1 MHLPYQCGF
10 KQRNEMRSMRAYW
23 LNLINNNFLIFSP
36 RIFPFLMPTYP
47 KNPKI
52 CNPILVTLL
61 KMRLHYTHSSRENAT
76 PSSDTSLLGS
86 CKGVPPP
93 PPPGL
98 STNLVKFQDAHGKW
112 IVADAGK
119 AAYKLLWTKWWGNR
133 KGRSLEGYDNKLLSF
148 FFRWSLRQSIWHE
161 L

>member
-1 MHLPYQCGF
+1 MWFQAAEWNAVNASLLVKFNKQQLSDFFTKNLPIL
-10 KQRNEMRSMRAYW
+10 NAY
-23 LNLINNNFLIFSP
+23 LPQKSENLQ
-36 RIFPFLMPTYP
+36 
-47 KNPKI
+47 
-52 CNPILVTLL
+52 PILVTLL
-61 KMRLHYTHSSRENAT
+61 KMRPHYTHSSRENAT

-93 PPPGL
+93 GL
-98 STNLVKFQDAHGKW
+98 STNLVKFQDAQGKW

>member
-1 MHLPYQCGF
+1 MWFQAAEWNAVNASLLVKFNKQQLSDFFTKNLPIL
-10 KQRNEMRSMRAYW
+10 NAY
-23 LNLINNNFLIFSP
+23 LPQKSENLQ
-36 RIFPFLMPTYP
+36 
-47 KNPKI
+47 
-52 CNPILVTLL
+52 PILVTLL
-61 KMRLHYTHSSRENAT
+61 KMRPHYTHSSRENAT

-93 PPPGL
+93 PGL
-98 STNLVKFQDAHGKW
+98 STNLVKFQDAQGKW